1 MLTYWML
8 TKASMSHNNLYRTI
22 AIRRQSFWSSH
33 AWQMMGHELDE
44 QKELYNSAH
53 LDISS
58 ELITERF
65 KSALDMGDRAD
76 RSEGEEAFD
85 LSVSH

>member
-1 MLTYWML
+1 
-8 TKASMSHNNLYRTI
+8 
-22 AIRRQSFWSSH
+22 
-33 AWQMMGHELDE
+33 MMGHELDE